1 MNIPT
6 NYMKQNA
13 STEET
18 FKGILS
24 ASFMEETF
32 NEYRFAEYEK

>member
-1 MNIPT
+1 MNIPI
-6 NYMKQNA
+6 NYVIPNA
-13 STEET
+13 STEEI
-18 FKGILS
+18 FKGTLS